1 MKAGFYVVTLMV
13 TQIRGKI
20 RELLSLLRL
29 GTVYVRRSNPP
40 CLIPLDPWQFVMDFF
55 VVFFVVLLE
64 SLFPFSE
71 FGKLYGKICLVSHE
85 NR

>member
-1 MKAGFYVVTLMV
+1 MKKIIEIEKGIENNPKQAGITFNQVV
-13 TQIRGKI
+13 G
-20 RELLSLLRL
+20 
-29 GTVYVRRSNPP
+29 GSNPP
-40 CLIPLDPWQFVMDFF
+40 CLIPLDPWQFAMDFF